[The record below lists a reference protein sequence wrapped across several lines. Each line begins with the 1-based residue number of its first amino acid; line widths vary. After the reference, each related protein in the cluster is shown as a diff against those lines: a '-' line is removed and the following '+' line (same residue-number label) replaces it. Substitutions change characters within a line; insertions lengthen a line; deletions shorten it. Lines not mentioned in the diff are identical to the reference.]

1 MEILRSDG
9 LCKKLF
15 TCIIRSLR
23 TMAAER
29 YLAPMVDNPMTPP
42 DTDTVL
48 NEPIEEKTM
57 LVALNAG
64 NPGGRIL
71 LDPHMERVII
81 GRDDE
86 CDLTLND
93 DSISRQHCVMSFE
106 GDRWFIED
114 LKSTNG
120 TYVAHQFVDR
130 VPLAHG
136 DLIAI
141 GRLIFRFLF
150 TRELE
155 NCYREE
161 MYRLGMFDS
170 LTQVHNRRY
179 LFDFL
184 EREMSR
190 CHRRKHVLSLIMFEV
205 CGFDTIN
212 QRYGYLSGDH
222 ILREIAARLVR
233 RVRREELLAR
243 YHEDQFVLVLPETK
257 TDEAEK
263 FAQIIE
269 HTISVM
275 DIQFDGWKIPV
286 SVRLSVS
293 EFSNIHSNPA
303 SLLHDAERQL
313 IQYRGQA

>member
-1 MEILRSDG
+1 MRRNL
-9 LCKKLF
+9 
-15 TCIIRSLR
+15 
-23 TMAAER
+23 AER
-29 YLAPMVDNPMTPP
+29 YLPSMVDNPRQPP

-48 NEPIEEKTM
+48 NEPIKEKTM

-64 NPGGRIL
+64 NPGERIH
-71 LDPHMERVII
+71 LDPRMERVVI
-81 GRDDE
+81 GRDDA
-86 CDLTLND
+86 CDLTLDD
-93 DSISRQHCVMSFE
+93 DSISRQHCVVSFE
-106 GDRWFIED
+106 SDRWFMED

-120 TYVAHQFVDR
+120 TYVAHQYVDR

-136 DLIAI
+136 DLVAV

-150 TRELE
+150 TRNLE
-155 NCYREE
+155 ECSREE

-190 CHRRKHVLSLIMFEV
+190 CRRRKHALSLILFEV
-205 CGFDTIN
+205 CGFDGIN

-222 ILREIAARLVR
+222 VLRELAARLSR

-243 YHEDQFVLVLPETK
+243 YHGDQFALVLPET
-257 TDEAEK
+257 TADEAEK

-275 DIQFDGWKIPV
+275 DIHFDGWKIPV
-286 SVRLSVS
+286 TVRLSVA
-293 EFSNIHSNPA
+293 EFSTSQPSPEN
-303 SLLHDAERQL
+303 LLQTAERRL
-313 IQYRGQA
+313 IKCRGHA